1 VDRRLGVRREKDRP
15 ALLDIDV
22 LERRDQAA
30 TTRATVVMEGN
41 PFAVAVRELRVT
53 LVDDGRAVLVANGF
67 VALAGKRAPHEVEP
81 FGAASHFAAVFEFVA
96 FADGRF
102 HFRKINDFR
111 IAALKIPAPTMDRM
125 ILFYHFLN

>member
-1 VDRRLGVRREKDRP
+1 MARTGGDADTRLGVRREKDRP

-30 TTRATVVMEGN
+30 AARAAVVMEGD
-41 PFAVAVRELRVT
+41 PFAVAVRELRVA
-53 LVDDGRAVLVANGF
+53 LVDDGRAVFVANGL

-96 FADGRF
+96 FANRRRSAHVLPFFTEGLIF
-102 HFRKINDFR
+102 KT
-111 IAALKIPAPTMDRM
+111 K
-125 ILFYHFLN
+125 